1 MRYLFVILAALLFLC
16 LAPMPYGYFQLIRFV
31 SMVVFGV
38 MAYDYAQRKQEGL
51 MITFGALALLFQPF
65 LKISL
70 GRGLWNIVDVIV
82 AVVLLG
88 IAFSKKESK

>member
-1 MRYLFVILAALLFLC
+1 MKILQLILAALLLLC

-31 SMVVFGV
+31 SMMVFGV

-65 LKISL
+65 LKVSL
-70 GRGLWNIVDVIV
+70 GRGIWNIVDVIV
-82 AVVLLG
+82 ALILLG

>member
-1 MRYLFVILAALLFLC
+1 MKTIQLILAALLLLC

-38 MAYDYAQRKQEGL
+38 MAYDYAQRKQGGL
-51 MITFGALALLFQPF
+51 MITFCALTLLFQPF
-65 LKISL
+65 LKVSL

-82 AVVLLG
+82 AVILLG
-88 IAFSKKESK
+88 IAFSKKETK